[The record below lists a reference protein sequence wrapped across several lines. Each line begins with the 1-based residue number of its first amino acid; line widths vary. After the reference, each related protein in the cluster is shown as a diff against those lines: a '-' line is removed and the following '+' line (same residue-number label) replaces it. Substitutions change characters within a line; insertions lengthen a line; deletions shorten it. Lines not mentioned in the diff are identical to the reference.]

1 MMKKILM
8 FTMVFLLMTGVFSGN
23 GISQAAT
30 NNQVQVVKLGITG
43 DDHRI
48 WDLVKAKLIKENID
62 LEIISFSDYVRPNI
76 ALAEKEIDL
85 NAFQHY
91 VYLNKFKSDHNL
103 KIVAIGQTILA
114 PMGIYSGKLKSL
126 KDLKDGGKVAVMNDA
141 ANEGRAL
148 NLLQSVGLI
157 KLRDG
162 AGLLPTLKD
171 IVANPK
177 KLEIIELA
185 APQLPRALPDVDLST
200 INSGIAID
208 AKLSPLKDSLFLE
221 KATLESSKPY
231 INIIAA
237 REEDK
242 DNPLYKKVVRAYQSK
257 DIKKAIQEIYQGAQ
271 IAAFK

>member
-1 MMKKILM
+1 MVKKILILVM
-8 FTMVFLLMTGVFSGN
+8 ALLLGTGILSGN
-23 GISQAAT
+23 GLQIAAAAEK
-30 NNQVQVVKLGITG
+30 QVVKLGITG
-43 DDHRI
+43 EDHRI
-48 WDLVKAKLIKENID
+48 WDIVKEKLAKENID
-62 LEIISFSDYVRPNI
+62 LQIISFADYVRPNI

-91 VYLNKFKSDHNL
+91 VYLNKFKTDRNL
-103 KIVAIGQTILA
+103 KIVPIGETLLA
-114 PMGIYSGKLKSL
+114 PMGIYSSRLKSL
-126 KDLKDGGKVAVMNDA
+126 KRLKDGAKVAIMNDA
-141 ANEGRAL
+141 TNEGRAL
-148 NLLQSVGLI
+148 NLLQSAGLI
-157 KLRDG
+157 KLREG

-185 APQLPRALPDVDLST
+185 APQIPRSLEDVDIAT

-208 AKLSPLKDSLFLE
+208 AKLSPIKDSLYLE

-231 INIIAA
+231 INVIAA

-242 DNPLYKKVVRAYQSK
+242 DNPLYKKVVKAYQSK
-257 DIKKAIQEIYQGAQ
+257 DVKKAIKEIYQGAQ

>member
-1 MMKKILM
+1 MKKILM